1 MHPGMPT
8 SPTSPNDRRLGLSW
22 AVLSAVGGALMVI
35 PWKLANEIGNPEH
48 SVLLLLG
55 VAAVA
60 NSALV
65 IGQRLSSGR
74 AGFRVGR
81 TELGVAAL
89 LAVFTLLG
97 NLASALA
104 IQELSP
110 ALLNVLLRSDI
121 LFVALLGWLLL
132 GERVERRFWLGAIIA
147 GIGLVVLQGP
157 MGDAGFLGL
166 FGGGSGIAVVAGA
179 CFSGLAIVTRRFIHR
194 IDPVAVNA
202 IRLWLAVALWLPFYG
217 IPNFSEIPREQ
228 ILYATLAAIAGPFL
242 GRIALMI
249 SARYVEA
256 RVTTLA
262 TLTTP
267 GLTLVL
273 AFVLL
278 SDWPEYYELL
288 GGAIMIGG
296 ISIPLLRFG
305 RPSASKA

>member
-1 MHPGMPT
+1 M
-8 SPTSPNDRRLGLSW
+8 
-22 AVLSAVGGALMVI
+22 LSAVGGALMVI

-296 ISIPLLRFG
+296 ISIPLLRF
-305 RPSASKA
+305 RRAPASKA

>member
-1 MHPGMPT
+1 MHPGMPIT
-8 SPTSPNDRRLGLSW
+8 PNDRRLGLRW
-22 AVLSAVGGALMVI
+22 AFASAVGGALMVI
-35 PWKLANEIGNPEH
+35 PWKLANEIGDPSH

-55 VAAVA
+55 VAAFA
-60 NSALV
+60 NSVLV
-65 IGQRLSSGR
+65 IGQRLSSGWV
-74 AGFRVGR
+74 GFRVGR
-81 TELGVAAL
+81 TELSVAAL

-97 NLASALA
+97 NLASARA
-104 IQELSP
+104 IQDLSP

-121 LFVALLGWLLL
+121 LFVAVLGWLLL

-157 MGDAGFLGL
+157 LGDGGFLGL
-166 FGGGSGIAVVAGA
+166 VGGGTGIAVVAAA

-202 IRLWLAVALWLPFYG
+202 LRLWLAVALWFPFNG
-217 IPNFSEIPREQ
+217 IPHFSEIPRQQ

-262 TLTTP
+262 NLTTP
-267 GLTLVL
+267 ALTLVL
-273 AFVLL
+273 AFILL
-278 SDWPEYYELL
+278 SDWPEPHQLL
-288 GGAIMIGG
+288 GGAIMIAG
-296 ISIPLLRFG
+296 ISIPLLRFS
-305 RPSASKA
+305 RAPAV